1 MLRMA
6 NKMEAMST
14 TIKSNTSNVA
24 MIDQMNK
31 ITPLLS
37 YQAESIPVEK
47 IYSDME
53 KFEKSMDDILVS
65 GKVMDSVLN
74 QKYQDSNSDLAIDNM
89 LNQMKQEMYNDV
101 QAGLNPN
108 ANTLFNDLKNPNDI
122 NSDKAQKDKEF
133 INDLKK

>member
-1 MLRMA
+1 
-6 NKMEAMST
+6 
-14 TIKSNTSNVA
+14 
-24 MIDQMNK
+24 
-31 ITPLLS
+31 
-37 YQAESIPVEK
+37 
-47 IYSDME
+47 
-53 KFEKSMDDILVS
+53 MDDILVS